1 LSDLEGLVPAWRR
14 LLGRASHAQA
24 VSTPVWLLGW
34 WRQFGD
40 EGGRALRVVAIEDG
54 GELVGL
60 LPLCWRRAAHRSA
73 IPVRRLELLATGE
86 REQDE
91 IGSDYVGGLVAQ
103 GHEARAADAAAH
115 AIRDGELGEWDELR
129 MPSMNGE
136 DPWVEPLAD
145 ALEAAGVSAS
155 LVPGPDCPYVPL
167 PGAWET
173 YLEALDSKHR
183 YLVTRS
189 LRELDT
195 WAGPRGYQIRSARN
209 DQELAEGKE
218 ALKRLH
224 AERWSARGRSGVF
237 ASERFERFHD
247 DVMARLLGGEDGA
260 SIELLWLVA
269 RGEPV
274 AAAYYLLY
282 GGRVQ
287 FYQSGRRLDVPKS
300 LRLGIALHALAIQ
313 RSILARRREYDF
325 LAGASRYKRHLA
337 LATRRLVAL
346 RAVAPGLRSRAIE
359 ATRLLAERAIER
371 VREARGRARVS
382 EQESPVPE

>member
-1 LSDLEGLVPAWRR
+1 

-40 EGGRALRVVAIEDG
+40 EGGRALRAVAIEDG
-54 GELVGL
+54 GDLVGL
-60 LPLCWRRAAHRSA
+60 LPLCWRRAAHRGA

-86 REQDE
+86 REEDE

-103 GHEARAADAAAH
+103 GREKGAAH
-115 AIRDGELGEWDELR
+115 AAARAICDGELGEWDELR

-136 DPWVEPLAD
+136 DPWVETLAE
-145 ALEAAGVSAS
+145 AFEAAGLSAS
-155 LVPGPDCPYVPL
+155 LAAGPQCPYVPL
-167 PGAWET
+167 PRSWET

-183 YLVTRS
+183 YVVTRS

-195 WAGPRGYQIRSARN
+195 WAGPGRWEIRAARDERG
-209 DQELAEGKE
+209 LAEGKE
-218 ALKRLH
+218 ALKKLH
-224 AERWSARGRSGVF
+224 AERWSAAGRSGVF
-237 ASERFERFHD
+237 ASARFERFHD
-247 DVMARLLGGEDGA
+247 DVMARLLHGEDGA
-260 SIELLWLVA
+260 SLELLWLVA

-287 FYQSGRRLDVPKS
+287 FYQSGRRLDVPKGF
-300 LRLGIALHALAIQ
+300 RPGIALHALAIQ
-313 RSILARRREYDF
+313 RSILAGRREYDF

-337 LATRRLVAL
+337 LATRRLVTL
-346 RAVAPGLRSRAIE
+346 RAVAPGLRSRAVE

-371 VREARGRARVS
+371 VRQARGGRPGVFA
-382 EQESPVPE
+382 EETPAPE